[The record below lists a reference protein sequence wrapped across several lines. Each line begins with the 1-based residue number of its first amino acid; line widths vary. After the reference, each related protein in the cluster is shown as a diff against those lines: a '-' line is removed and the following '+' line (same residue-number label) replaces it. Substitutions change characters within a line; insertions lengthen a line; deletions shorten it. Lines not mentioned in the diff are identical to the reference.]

1 LQIKVGRPEQVLR
14 ILFVLVLCVSTQ
26 AATAET
32 LDWSGPVHWQTW
44 EEGSKEAAI
53 HGKPM
58 FLLVFGHWCPHCR
71 ELMPVFR
78 DPEIARLSRNFVMVH
93 QDTDERP
100 PWLARYGHIATYVPR
115 IFFLYPDG
123 ALASDITSGNA
134 QFPYYYQPSNIG
146 ALRASMHKGAAL
158 RGGHKSR

>member
-1 LQIKVGRPEQVLR
+1 MQIKVRRTGLVAQLLC
-14 ILFVLVLCVSTQ
+14 ILALALTTQ
-26 AATAET
+26 PATAET
-32 LDWSGPVHWQTW
+32 LDWSGPVHWQSW
-44 EEGSKEAAI
+44 EEGSKDAAS

-78 DPEIARLSRNFVMVH
+78 DPEIAKLARNFVMVR

-100 PWLARYGHIATYVPR
+100 PWLSRYGHIATYVPR

-123 ALASDITSGNA
+123 ALASDITSGNP
-134 QFPYYYQPSNIG
+134 QFPYYYQPSNVG
-146 ALRASMHKGAAL
+146 ALRTSMHKGAAL
-158 RGGHKSR
+158 HTGHKS